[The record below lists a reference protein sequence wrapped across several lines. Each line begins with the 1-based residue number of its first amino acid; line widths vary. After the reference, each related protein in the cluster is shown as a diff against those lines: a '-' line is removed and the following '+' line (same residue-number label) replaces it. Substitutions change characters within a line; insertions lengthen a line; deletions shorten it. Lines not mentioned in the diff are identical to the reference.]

1 MLPVTVVTGFLGSG
15 KSTLLNRM
23 LVAPELA
30 SAAVIINEFGDV
42 AIDHLL
48 VQKAVDNAVV
58 LASGCICCTIRGDL
72 VDTLLD
78 LEARA
83 KRGEIPNF
91 DRVVIETTGL
101 ADAAPVM
108 QTLLSDFSLAG
119 RYEVTDVI
127 TTVDAVNAFVQV
139 ARFPEAKRQIAFAD
153 TIVLTKRDLV
163 DAAQAEAVSAMVGEI
178 NPYAEVIEGG
188 GAIPAIGKARNPLGR
203 TDVIAEPTSHGAGGI
218 RSTALIV
225 REPIDPGRLKRWL
238 LSITSLRGRSI
249 LRLKG
254 IVNVAGI
261 NRPVVVQGVHH
272 MLYPPAVL
280 AEWPNGGRQ
289 SRIVCITDGLKP
301 GAIEATLPFLTE
313 KLLSRGG

>member
-1 MLPVTVVTGFLGSG
+1 MIPVTVVTGFLGSG

-23 LVAPELA
+23 LAAPELA

-42 AIDHLL
+42 AIDHLI

-83 KRGEIPNF
+83 KRGEIPAF

-127 TTVDAVNAFVQV
+127 TTVDAVNAPAQV
-139 ARFPEAKRQIAFAD
+139 ARFPEARRQIAFAD
-153 TIVLTKRDLV
+153 TIVITKRDLV
-163 DAAQAEAVSAMVGEI
+163 DDAKAAAVTAIVADI
-178 NPYAEVIEGG
+178 NPYAKMIDGRE
-188 GAIPAIGKARNPLGR
+188 ARPAIGMARNPLGR
-203 TDVIAEPTSHGAGGI
+203 TDAIADRPASHNAGGI
-218 RSTALIV
+218 RSTALLFDAPLD
-225 REPIDPGRLKRWL
+225 RSRLKRWL
-238 LSITSLRGRSI
+238 LSITSLKGQSI

-254 IVNVAGI
+254 IVDVSGMD
-261 NRPVVVQGVHH
+261 RPVVIQAVHH
-272 MLYPPAVL
+272 TLHPPAIL
-280 AEWPNGGRQ
+280 ETWPAGKRQ
-289 SRIVCITDGLKP
+289 SRIVWITEGLKP
-301 GAIEATLPFLTE
+301 GAIEATIPFLTGTAV
-313 KLLSRGG
+313 R